1 MVGAVANVGMHQAK
15 TELSRLV
22 ARALDGEDVV
32 ITRRGHPTVR
42 LVPVALDASG
52 VVERAERLA
61 GSLSTSGTL
70 GATVQ
75 RLRREWD

>member
-32 ITRRGHPTVR
+32 ITRRGRPTVR
-42 LVPVALDASG
+42 LVPVAPHASG

-61 GSLSTSGTL
+61 GSLSTCGTL
-70 GATVQ
+70 GATVE
-75 RLRREWD
+75 RLRGEWD

>member
-1 MVGAVANVGMHQAK
+1 VPVVPTVGMHQAK

-32 ITRRGHPTVR
+32 ITRRGQPTVR
-42 LVPVALDASG
+42 LVPVAPDASG

-61 GSLSTSGTL
+61 GSLRTSGTL
-70 GATVQ
+70 GATAE
-75 RLRREWD
+75 RLRGEWD

>member
-1 MVGAVANVGMHQAK
+1 MVSAVANVGMHQAK

-22 ARALDGEDVV
+22 ARALDGEDVI

-42 LVPVALDASG
+42 LVPVAPDAAG

-70 GATVQ
+70 GAQVE
-75 RLRREWD
+75 RLRDEWD